1 MLPSLKLTATQRR
14 LLVIGLALV
23 LIAIGIGLVRRVDSP
38 TERVISLNDLA
49 QRVASHD
56 VTEIR
61 VTNDG
66 GKVLTRSGE
75 VLTFYAGRD
84 SILKVLTNFGVS
96 PAAIA
101 NVTFTVAEPP
111 APWLGLLLTI
121 GPLVLF
127 GLVIVFA
134 WRRMGD
140 RGGNPMMSFG
150 RSRARTVNEQQ
161 PSITFLDVAG
171 VEEPRQ
177 ELQEIVE
184 FLKEPQKFVALGARI
199 PRGVLLVGPPGTGK
213 TLLARAVAGE
223 GGVPFFHISGSEFVE
238 MFVGVGASRVRDL
251 FDKAKKSAP
260 CIVFVDEIDAVG
272 RQRGAGLGNANDER
286 EQTLNQILVE
296 MDGFDDHAGVI
307 VIAATNRPDV
317 LDPALLR
324 PGRFDRVVVVP
335 SPDVRGRKAILD
347 VHARGK
353 PFEPAVALDVLAK
366 QTPGFSGADLANV
379 LNESAILAARRD
391 KKTIGMAELEEA
403 VDRVSVGPERRS
415 HVMSA
420 KEKELTAYHESGHA
434 IVARFLLHHDPV
446 HKITIIPRGLR
457 GGYTRF
463 LPPEDRYY
471 MTRSHF
477 IDAVTAALG
486 GHAAET
492 VVYGEMSTGG
502 GDDIERATKIVSKM
516 VKECGMSERLGP
528 VAFGRKQQMV
538 FLGRD
543 IGEQKDYSEH
553 VGEMI
558 DDEIRRLIDEA
569 YARATSILLEHRG
582 LLDSLAREL
591 IRKES
596 LDAPALET
604 IFLAA

>member
-1 MLPSLKLTATQRR
+1 VFIALAVV
-14 LLVIGLALV
+14 LL
-23 LIAIGIGLVRRVDSP
+23 AIGVGLLRRADAPS
-38 TERVISLNDLA
+38 ERVISLNELA

-66 GKVLTRSGE
+66 GKVMTRSGE
-75 VLTFYAGRD
+75 VLSFYAGRD

-96 PAAIA
+96 PTAIA

-161 PSITFLDVAG
+161 AGITFLDVAG

-353 PFEPAVALDVLAK
+353 PFEAAVALDVLAK

-420 KEKELTAYHESGHA
+420 REKELTAYHESGHA
-434 IVARFLLHHDPV
+434 IVARFLEHHDPV

-477 IDAVTAALG
+477 LDAVTAALG

-553 VGEMI
+553 VGELI

-569 YARATSILLEHRG
+569 YARATAILLEHRG

-596 LDAPALET
+596 LDAPALEI

>member
-23 LIAIGIGLVRRVDSP
+23 LIAIGIGLVRRVDTPS
-38 TERVISLNDLA
+38 ERVISLNDLA

-66 GKVLTRSGE
+66 GKVMTRSGE

-335 SPDVRGRKAILD
+335 SPDVRGRRAILD

-353 PFEPAVALDVLAK
+353 PFEAAVALDVLAK

-569 YARATSILLEHRG
+569 YARATAILLEHRG

>member
-1 MLPSLKLTATQRR
+1 
-14 LLVIGLALV
+14 
-23 LIAIGIGLVRRVDSP
+23 
-38 TERVISLNDLA
+38 
-49 QRVASHD
+49 
-56 VTEIR
+56 
-61 VTNDG
+61 
-66 GKVLTRSGE
+66 
-75 VLTFYAGRD
+75 
-84 SILKVLTNFGVS
+84 
-96 PAAIA
+96 
-101 NVTFTVAEPP
+101 
-111 APWLGLLLTI
+111 
-121 GPLVLF
+121 
-127 GLVIVFA
+127 
-134 WRRMGD
+134 
-140 RGGNPMMSFG
+140 
-150 RSRARTVNEQQ
+150 
-161 PSITFLDVAG
+161 
-171 VEEPRQ
+171 
-177 ELQEIVE
+177 
-184 FLKEPQKFVALGARI
+184 
-199 PRGVLLVGPPGTGK
+199 
-213 TLLARAVAGE
+213 
-223 GGVPFFHISGSEFVE
+223 
-238 MFVGVGASRVRDL
+238 
-251 FDKAKKSAP
+251 
-260 CIVFVDEIDAVG
+260 
-272 RQRGAGLGNANDER
+272 
-286 EQTLNQILVE
+286 
-296 MDGFDDHAGVI
+296 
-307 VIAATNRPDV
+307 
-317 LDPALLR
+317 
-324 PGRFDRVVVVP
+324 
-335 SPDVRGRKAILD
+335 
-347 VHARGK
+347 
-353 PFEPAVALDVLAK
+353 
-366 QTPGFSGADLANV
+366 
-379 LNESAILAARRD
+379 
-391 KKTIGMAELEEA
+391 MAELEEA